1 MITEDEIKTYRNSY
15 DIETAEFNQ
24 MNSLFMNC
32 CRAVNRL
39 LDEIEELK
47 GEELPWD
54 DEDEDYVQEPLS
66 TLQIFE
72 MWRDHEDDPVGL
84 ARAIEEYHGIEGW

>member
-1 MITEDEIKTYRNSY
+1 MIREDEIKTYRNAY
-15 DIETAEFNQ
+15 DLETAEFNQ

-54 DEDEDYVQEPLS
+54 DDLQLPIS

-72 MWRDHEDDPVGL
+72 LWRDYEDDPVGF
-84 ARAIEEYHGIEGW
+84 ARAIEEEHGIEGW

>member
-1 MITEDEIKTYRNSY
+1 MIREDEIKTYRNAY
-15 DIETAEFNQ
+15 DLETAEFNQ

-54 DEDEDYVQEPLS
+54 DDLQLPLS

-72 MWRDHEDDPVGL
+72 LWREYEDDPVGF
-84 ARAIEEYHGIEGW
+84 ARAIEEEHGIEGW

>member
-1 MITEDEIKTYRNSY
+1 MIREDEIKTYRNAY
-15 DIETAEFNQ
+15 DLETAEFNQ

-54 DEDEDYVQEPLS
+54 DDLQLPLS

-72 MWRDHEDDPVGL
+72 LWRDYEDDPVGF
-84 ARAIEEYHGIEGW
+84 ARAIEEEHGIEGW

>member
-1 MITEDEIKTYRNSY
+1 MIREDEIKTYRNAY
-15 DIETAEFNQ
+15 DLETAEFNQ

-47 GEELPWD
+47 GEPLPWD
-54 DEDEDYVQEPLS
+54 DDLQLPLS

-72 MWRDHEDDPVGL
+72 MWRVHEDDPVGL

>member
-1 MITEDEIKTYRNSY
+1 MIREDEIKTYRNSY
-15 DIETAEFNQ
+15 DLETAEFNQ

-47 GEELPWD
+47 GEELPWGHD
-54 DEDEDYVQEPLS
+54 LQAPLS
-66 TLQIFE
+66 TLQIFDL
-72 MWRDHEDDPVGL
+72 WRYYEDDPVGF
-84 ARAIEEYHGIEGW
+84 ARAIEEEHGIEGW

>member
-1 MITEDEIKTYRNSY
+1 MIREDEIKTYRNAY
-15 DIETAEFNQ
+15 DLETAEFNQ

-47 GEELPWD
+47 GEPLPWD
-54 DEDEDYVQEPLS
+54 DDLQLPLS

-72 MWRDHEDDPVGL
+72 LWRDYENDPVGF
-84 ARAIEEYHGIEGW
+84 ARAIEEEHGIVSW

>member
-1 MITEDEIKTYRNSY
+1 MIREDEIKTYRNAY
-15 DIETAEFNQ
+15 DLETAEFNQ

-47 GEELPWD
+47 GEPLPWD
-54 DEDEDYVQEPLS
+54 DDLQLPLS

-72 MWRDHEDDPVGL
+72 LWRDYENDPVGF
-84 ARAIEEYHGIEGW
+84 ARAIEEEHGIEGW

>member
-1 MITEDEIKTYRNSY
+1 MIREDEIKTYRNAY
-15 DIETAEFNQ
+15 DLETAEFNQ

-54 DEDEDYVQEPLS
+54 DDLQLPLS
-66 TLQIFE
+66 NLQIFE
-72 MWRDHEDDPVGL
+72 LWRDYEDDPVGF
-84 ARAIEEYHGIEGW
+84 ARAIEEEHGIEGW

>member
-1 MITEDEIKTYRNSY
+1 MIREDEIKTYRNAY
-15 DIETAEFNQ
+15 DLETAEFNQ

-47 GEELPWD
+47 EEELPWD
-54 DEDEDYVQEPLS
+54 DDLQLPLS

-72 MWRDHEDDPVGL
+72 LWRDYEDDPVGF
-84 ARAIEEYHGIEGW
+84 ARAIEEEHGIEGW